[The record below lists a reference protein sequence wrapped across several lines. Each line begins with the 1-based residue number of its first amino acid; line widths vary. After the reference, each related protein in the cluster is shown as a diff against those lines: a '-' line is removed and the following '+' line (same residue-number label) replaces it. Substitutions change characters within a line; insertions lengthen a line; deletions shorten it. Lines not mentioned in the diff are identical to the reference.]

1 MNKQTMK
8 LMKKKQQIIKEN
20 MENAIKYV
28 VSENIIFKI
37 NGYETINGSTIQIE
51 KLEDDNYSLMLL
63 NREGSYTFNFILK
76 SVYYLTSN
84 MFVYTGCQFLIKDCD
99 DNLRVL
105 YLDIQNTL
113 DAKIDYVGVPNHF
126 SSEQS
131 VQIKRFIVPTETEC
145 VKKVLYNVLEMIEAL
160 DQLIFRFKDNI

>member
-1 MNKQTMK
+1 MNKQVMK
-8 LMKKKQQIIKEN
+8 LMKKKQQVIKEN

-28 VSENIIFKI
+28 INENTIFKI
-37 NGYETINGSTIQIE
+37 NGYETINGSTIQVE
-51 KLEDDNYSLMLL
+51 KIDDTYSLMLL
-63 NREGSYTFNFILK
+63 NREGSYNFSFILK
-76 SVYYLTSN
+76 PVYYLTSN

-99 DNLRVL
+99 EQLHVL
-105 YLDIQNTL
+105 YLDIQNTI
-113 DAKIDYVGVPNHF
+113 DAKIDYVGVPNHL

-145 VKKVLYNVLEMIEAL
+145 VKKVLHNVLEMIEAL

>member
-1 MNKQTMK
+1 MNKQVMK
-8 LMKKKQQIIKEN
+8 LMKKKQQVIKEN
-20 MENAIKYV
+20 MENAIKHV
-28 VSENIIFKI
+28 ISENTIFKI

-51 KLEDDNYSLMLL
+51 KIDDKYSLMLL
-63 NREGSYTFNFILK
+63 NREGSYNFSFILK
-76 SVYYLTSN
+76 PVYYLTSN

-99 DNLRVL
+99 ERLHVL
-105 YLDIQNTL
+105 YLDIQNTI
-113 DAKIDYVGVPNHF
+113 DAKIDYVGVPNHL

-145 VKKVLYNVLEMIEAL
+145 VKKVLHNVLEMIEAL

>member
-1 MNKQTMK
+1 MNKQVMK
-8 LMKKKQQIIKEN
+8 LMKKKQQVIKEN

-28 VSENIIFKI
+28 INENTIFKI
-37 NGYETINGSTIQIE
+37 NGYETINGSTIQVE
-51 KLEDDNYSLMLL
+51 KIDDTYSLMLL
-63 NREGSYTFNFILK
+63 NREGSYHFSFILK
-76 SVYYLTSN
+76 PVYYLTSN

-99 DNLRVL
+99 EQLHVL
-105 YLDIQNTL
+105 YLDIQNTI
-113 DAKIDYVGVPNHF
+113 DAKIDYVGVPNHL

-145 VKKVLYNVLEMIEAL
+145 VKKVLHNVLEMIEAL

>member
-1 MNKQTMK
+1 MNKQVMK
-8 LMKKKQQIIKEN
+8 LMKKKQKVIKEN

-28 VSENIIFKI
+28 ISENTIFKI
-37 NGYETINGSTIQIE
+37 NGYETINGSIIQIE
-51 KLEDDNYSLMLL
+51 KIDDKYSLMLL
-63 NREGSYTFNFILK
+63 NREGSYNFSFILK
-76 SVYYLTSN
+76 PVYYLTSN

-99 DNLRVL
+99 ERLHVL
-105 YLDIQNTL
+105 YLDIQNTI
-113 DAKIDYVGVPNHF
+113 DAKIDYVGVPNHL

-145 VKKVLYNVLEMIEAL
+145 VKKVLHNVLEMIEAL

>member
-1 MNKQTMK
+1 MNKQVLK
-8 LMKKKQQIIKEN
+8 LMKKKQQVIKEN

-28 VSENIIFKI
+28 INENTIFKI
-37 NGYETINGSTIQIE
+37 NGYETINGSTIQVE
-51 KLEDDNYSLMLL
+51 KIDDTYSLMLL
-63 NREGSYTFNFILK
+63 NREGSYNFSFILK
-76 SVYYLTSN
+76 PVYYLTSN

-99 DNLRVL
+99 EQLHVL
-105 YLDIQNTL
+105 YLDIQNTI
-113 DAKIDYVGVPNHF
+113 DAKIDYVGVPNHL

-145 VKKVLYNVLEMIEAL
+145 VKKVLHTVLEMIEAL

>member
-1 MNKQTMK
+1 MNKQVMK
-8 LMKKKQQIIKEN
+8 LMKKKQKVIKEN

-28 VSENIIFKI
+28 ISENTIFKI
-37 NGYETINGSTIQIE
+37 NGYETISGSIIQIE
-51 KLEDDNYSLMLL
+51 KIDDKYSLMLL
-63 NREGSYTFNFILK
+63 NREGSYNFSFILK
-76 SVYYLTSN
+76 PVYYLTSN

-99 DNLRVL
+99 ERLHVL
-105 YLDIQNTL
+105 YLDIQNTI
-113 DAKIDYVGVPNHF
+113 DAKIDYVGVPNHL

-145 VKKVLYNVLEMIEAL
+145 VKKVLHNVLEMIEVL

>member
-1 MNKQTMK
+1 MNKQVMK
-8 LMKKKQQIIKEN
+8 LMKKKQQVIKEN

-28 VSENIIFKI
+28 ISENTIFKI
-37 NGYETINGSTIQIE
+37 NGYETINGSIIQIE
-51 KLEDDNYSLMLL
+51 KIDDKYSLILL
-63 NREGSYTFNFILK
+63 NREGSYHFSFILK
-76 SVYYLTSN
+76 PVYYLTSN

-99 DNLRVL
+99 EQLHVL
-105 YLDIQNTL
+105 YLDIQNTI
-113 DAKIDYVGVPNHF
+113 DAKIDYVGVPNHL

-145 VKKVLYNVLEMIEAL
+145 VKKVLHNVLEMIEAL

>member
-1 MNKQTMK
+1 MNKQVMK
-8 LMKKKQQIIKEN
+8 LMKKKQQVIKEN
-20 MENAIKYV
+20 MENAIKHV
-28 VSENIIFKI
+28 ISKNTIFKI

-51 KLEDDNYSLMLL
+51 KIDDKYSLMLL
-63 NREGSYTFNFILK
+63 NREGSYNFSFILK
-76 SVYYLTSN
+76 PVYYLTSN

-99 DNLRVL
+99 ERLHVL
-105 YLDIQNTL
+105 YLDIQNTI
-113 DAKIDYVGVPNHF
+113 DAKIDYVGVPNHL

-145 VKKVLYNVLEMIEAL
+145 VKKVLHNVLEMIEAL